1 MKLFDHYEGGGAG
14 TASLNNTL
22 ASSSSTSNSS
32 SVGINSYSDENN
44 PIRLVWLWVRSAAI
58 KSQGKSWKESPLSS
72 KQQQQDECKRRKK
85 LVEKEP
91 NSNQETRIT
100 SIVSSLSKY
109 LSDLTPTNGHENND
123 IENLV
128 ANFNVAGKIKDKT
141 NMNHLLHVT
150 SKIAVIVSRVVMHHI
165 RGQMSIHNKNTLHFM
180 PNQNYFSKIGTLI
193 IKANQ
198 KFLCSG

>member
-1 MKLFDHYEGGGAG
+1 M
-14 TASLNNTL
+14 
-22 ASSSSTSNSS
+22 
-32 SVGINSYSDENN
+32 
-44 PIRLVWLWVRSAAI
+44 
-58 KSQGKSWKESPLSS
+58 
-72 KQQQQDECKRRKK
+72 
-85 LVEKEP
+85 
-91 NSNQETRIT
+91 
-100 SIVSSLSKY
+100 
-109 LSDLTPTNGHENND
+109 SDLTPTNGHENND